1 MPLAV
6 SESQVVMRGS
16 SAVKKDMATSKVFA
30 HVERARGALEDFRTD
45 AINTE
50 AVLARPPFQLAE
62 LKIAREEL
70 EKAIAIIERT
80 RW

>member
-16 SAVKKDMATSKVFA
+16 SAVKKDVATSKVLA
-30 HVERARGALEDFRTD
+30 HVERARGALGVFWSDPVAAEG
-45 AINTE
+45 
-50 AVLARPPFQLAE
+50 VLARPRFQLAE

-70 EKAIAIIERT
+70 VKAIGIIERT